1 MGVEINVVY
10 QGELRCQAAH
20 GPSKTQLV
28 TDAPVDNHGKGESFS
43 PTDLVAT
50 ALGSCILT
58 TMGIVAQRHNID
70 LAGTRVHVVK
80 EMVQQPIRRIGA
92 LPVKLIFPVAVAKRL
107 SEADRTLLQNAAKHC
122 PVYQSLHPD
131 VEHPLEFV
139 YDS

>member
-1 MGVEINVVY
+1 MGVEINVAY
-10 QGELRCQAAH
+10 QGELRCQATH
-20 GPSKTQLV
+20 GPSKTQVV

-70 LAGTRVHVVK
+70 LSGTRLHVVK

-92 LPVKLIFPVAVAKRL
+92 LPVTLTFPATVAARL
-107 SEADRTLLQNAAKHC
+107 SDADRTLLQNAARHC

-131 VEHPLEFV
+131 VGHPLEFV
-139 YDS
+139 YEQ

>member
-1 MGVEINVVY
+1 MGVEINVTY
-10 QGELRCQAAH
+10 QGDLRCSATH

-70 LAGTRVHVVK
+70 MAGARVHVVK
-80 EMVQQPIRRIGA
+80 EMVQQPVRRIGELRVRVTFPA
-92 LPVKLIFPVAVAKRL
+92 DKGAKLSA
-107 SEADRTLLQNAAKHC
+107 ADRTLLENAARHC

-131 VEHPLEFV
+131 VGHPLEFI
-139 YDS
+139 YS

>member
-1 MGVEINVVY
+1 MGVEINVLY

-58 TMGIVAQRHNID
+58 TMGIVAQRHQID
-70 LAGTRVHVVK
+70 LSGLRVHVIK

-92 LPVKLIFPVAVAKRL
+92 LPVKLTFPAAVASRL

-131 VEHPLEFV
+131 VAHPIEFV
-139 YDS
+139 YER